1 MDDAFLLI
9 LSGPPG
15 SGKTTVSRLVASRFN
30 PSAVIESDWFWSTV
44 VNGSV
49 PQWDNE
55 AEHQNIAMLRASLAS
70 ASKFADAGYVTV
82 LDAHIGPWYMPVV
95 NEELEKLRVPVSY
108 VVLRPALEECIG
120 RSTARRSNERRVNSL
135 SEEGPVRYAY
145 QEYSRLG
152 EFEPNVVD
160 NSHQDETTT
169 AEAVIE
175 AVADRTH
182 LLAALV

>member
-9 LSGPPG
+9 VSGPPG
-15 SGKTTVSRLVASRFN
+15 AGKTTVSRLVASRFE

-49 PQWDNE
+49 PPWETE
-55 AEHQNIAMLRASLAS
+55 AEHQNIAMLRASLSS
-70 ASKFADAGYVTV
+70 ASRFVDAGYVTV
-82 LDAHIGPWYMPVV
+82 LDAHVGPWYMPVV
-95 NEELEKLRVPVSY
+95 HEELRKVGVPVSY

-120 RSTARRSNERRVNSL
+120 RSTARRSLDRRVNSL
-135 SEEGPVRYAY
+135 SDEGPIRHMY

-152 EFEPNVVD
+152 EFEANVVD
-160 NSHQDETTT
+160 NSHHDENTT
-169 AEAVIE
+169 AERLIE

-182 LLAALV
+182 LLGALV